1 MSADIV
7 HLAEVGE
14 LDPKPTLA
22 GPWRFIRFARIPA
35 GDELALE
42 LEHTEYLVFVVD
54 GRGSARVGGKEVPL
68 RRGSSLTL
76 MAGATAR
83 ITGGDGGV
91 EVFVVAASTE
101 R

>member
-1 MSADIV
+1 MSAGIV

-22 GPWRFIRFARIPA
+22 GPWRFIRFARLSA

-42 LEHTEYLVFVVD
+42 LEQTEYLVFVVE
-54 GRGSARVGGKEVPL
+54 GAGSAIVGGNEVPL

-83 ITGGDGGV
+83 VTAGDAGV
-91 EVFVVAASTE
+91 ELFVVAASTE

>member
-1 MSADIV
+1 VSADIV
-7 HLAEVGE
+7 HLAEVGQ
-14 LDPKPTLA
+14 LDPKPPLA
-22 GPWRFIRFARIPA
+22 GPWRFIRFARVAA

-42 LEHTEYLVFVVD
+42 LQQTEYLVFVVD
-54 GRGSARVGGKEVPL
+54 GAGTARVGGKEVAL

-83 ITGGDGGV
+83 ITAGDDGV
-91 EVFVVAASTE
+91 ELFVVAASTE

>member
-7 HLAEVGE
+7 HLADVGE

-22 GPWRFIRFARIPA
+22 GPWRFIRFARVPA
-35 GDELALE
+35 GAELALE
-42 LEHTEYLVFVVD
+42 LEQTEYLVFVVA
-54 GRGSARVGGKEVPL
+54 GAGSARVGGKHVPL
-68 RRGSSLTL
+68 DRGSSLTL

-83 ITGGDGGV
+83 ITAGDGGV
-91 EVFVVAASTE
+91 ELFVVAASTD

>member
-14 LDPKPTLA
+14 LDPKPPLA
-22 GPWRFIRFARIPA
+22 GPWRFIRFARLPA

-42 LEHTEYLVFVVD
+42 LAHTEYLVFVVD
-54 GRGSARVGGKEVPL
+54 RTGSARVGEKDVPL
-68 RRGSSLTL
+68 KRGSSLTL
-76 MAGATAR
+76 MDGATAR
-83 ITGGDGGV
+83 ITAGDSGV
-91 EVFVVAASTE
+91 ELFVVAASTE